1 MLSRHSIGTY
11 QGNEL
16 TRNSS
21 GSARPLSSLLAES
34 LWTDPGLKSETGA
47 RELISSSKKEKK
59 KEKEKKGR
67 WGLIRGTSPSESSH
81 VRNK

>member
-1 MLSRHSIGTY
+1 MCCPGISVGTY

-47 RELISSSKKEKK
+47 RELISSSKKEEKK
-59 KEKEKKGR
+59 KKKKKRAG
-67 WGLIRGTSPSESSH
+67 GD
-81 VRNK
+81 